1 MNHNKASF
9 LEARRYYTLNK
20 LIGKLNEQG
29 YTNFRTTLH
38 RIQTISLVMAGVA
51 LLSLYPLHE
60 YFVSANFSPLQSEY
74 YGQYLRSSFM
84 SNFSNT
90 RSPYT
95 YLAASITDRAT
106 GRDRE
111 IPVTDSDV
119 IPVRDAQGQ
128 VIIEKGR
135 TLFQFREDFEP
146 QIIIKEPFW
155 TRQKLSDKQ
164 ANAWLRDAFYEGK
177 TLPVL
182 WHPALLWALVIFL
195 LGSVVGTVF
204 YQVFQ
209 RRFVRGQQ
217 LRGTRELS
225 PKQYQKEHR
234 KHTGYNLKVYPQESD
249 TLREFFGL
257 KPRPVPLTLPR
268 EEECE
273 GMLVLG
279 DTGTGKSQIQHQILD
294 EIKGRE
300 TFEAVVIYDPVGE
313 FLEHHFNPET
323 DIILNPLDVRAPY
336 WNPAHESQAIA
347 DSLRDAELQFIAE
360 SFFPD
365 HPHTPPTAQFFNKAA
380 RSIFARM
387 LAYNPEPEQLVQWLT
402 DQAMIDCCVHG
413 TEHAHLINPGA
424 KAQRAGVLATLSEV
438 GECLRLLPTYHQAQE
453 RAFTFHQWSQH
464 RNGRIFIT
472 STQTTREALRR
483 LQAAQ
488 FNILFKKLL
497 SRTPLKPNSRCWVVI
512 DEAHSLK
519 RLPVLETALVE
530 GRKHGIKLI
539 IGTQNKAQITQ
550 HYQEAGATIIAASH
564 TKIFQRTNEVES
576 ARWVSEMIGQKE
588 IERPRVSTTASV
600 QTYGRDS
607 LNYAPGIEQHYVVS
621 KEQIM
626 ALPNLNGYW
635 KYGDAVVPFR
645 IEPIKRER
653 RTSGFVPR
661 PTLPL
666 VKPAPPQPLPVA
678 PPTFA
683 TGNGHDHK
691 RETEITIEAT
701 GEADELDIKF

>member
-1 MNHNKASF
+1 VVA
-9 LEARRYYTLNK
+9 A
-20 LIGKLNEQG
+20 
-29 YTNFRTTLH
+29 
-38 RIQTISLVMAGVA
+38 VAA

-60 YFVSANFSPLQSEY
+60 YFVRANFSPLQSEY
-74 YGQYLRSSFM
+74 YGQYWWSSFL
-84 SNFSNT
+84 SHFSNT
-90 RSPYT
+90 RSTYT
-95 YLAASITDRAT
+95 YVAASIIDRET

-135 TLFQFREDFEP
+135 PRFQFREDFDP
-146 QIIIKEPFW
+146 QIFITDPFW
-155 TRQKLSDKQ
+155 TKQKLTDKQ
-164 ANAWLRDAFYEGK
+164 ANEWLRHAIYEGK
-177 TLPVL
+177 TLTVL
-182 WHPALLWALVIFL
+182 CRPAWLWALIIFL
-195 LGSVVGTVF
+195 VGSVGGTVF
-204 YQVFQ
+204 YHVFQ
-209 RRFVRGQQ
+209 RRFVQGQQ

-234 KHTGYNLKVYPQESD
+234 KHTGYKLKVYPQQLD
-249 TLREFFGL
+249 KLKDFLGL
-257 KPRPVPLTLPR
+257 NPRSVPLTVPR

-273 GMLVLG
+273 GMLILG
-279 DTGTGKSQIQHQILD
+279 DTGTGKSQILHQFLD
-294 EIKGRE
+294 EIKGRKE
-300 TFEAVVIYDPVGE
+300 FEAVVIYDPVGE
-313 FLEHHFNPET
+313 FVEHHFDPAT

-336 WNPAHESQAIA
+336 WNPAHESQAIGDEVRA
-347 DSLRDAELQFIAE
+347 AELQFIAE

-365 HPHTPPTAQFFNKAA
+365 HPNTPSTAQFFNKAA

-402 DQAMIDCCVHG
+402 DDRMIDCCVHG
-413 TEHAHLINPGA
+413 TELAFLIDRSA

-438 GECLRLLPTYHQAQE
+438 GECLRLLPTYDQAQ
-453 RAFTFHQWSQH
+453 RRPFTFHQWAQH
-464 RNGRIFIT
+464 RDRRIFIT
-472 STQTTREALRR
+472 STQTTRESLRR
-483 LQAAQ
+483 LEAAQ
-488 FNILFKKLL
+488 FNIMFGKLL
-497 SRTPLKPNSRCWVVI
+497 SRTPLNPNRCCWVLI

-530 GRKHGIKLI
+530 GRKHNIKPI
-539 IGTQNKAQITQ
+539 IGTQNRAQIRQ
-550 HYQEAGATIIAASH
+550 HYEDAAPTIIAASH

-621 KEQIM
+621 TEQIM
-626 ALPNLNGYW
+626 ALENLKGFW

-645 IEPIKRER
+645 IEPIKRPKR
-653 RTSGFVPR
+653 ARAFVPR
-661 PTLPL
+661 STLPPI
-666 VKPAPPQPLPVA
+666 KPVPPRPLPVA
-678 PPTFA
+678 PPAFA

-691 RETEITIEAT
+691 RETEIKIEAT
-701 GEADELDIKF
+701 GDPNDLDIKF

>member
-1 MNHNKASF
+1 M
-9 LEARRYYTLNK
+9 NK

-29 YTNFRTTLH
+29 YTNFRTSLH
-38 RIQTISLVMAGVA
+38 RIRLISVVAAVVA
-51 LLSLYPLHE
+51 LVSLYPLHE
-60 YFVSANFSPLQSEY
+60 YRVKANFSPLQSAY
-74 YGQYLRSSFM
+74 YGQYLHSSLM
-84 SNFSNT
+84 SNFSHS
-90 RSPYT
+90 RSRYT
-95 YLAASITDRAT
+95 YLAATTIDHET
-106 GRDRE
+106 GRDKE
-111 IPVTDSDV
+111 IAVTDNDV

-128 VIIEKGR
+128 VIIEKGLP
-135 TLFQFREDFEP
+135 LFQFREDFDP
-146 QIIIKEPFW
+146 QILITEPFW
-155 TRQKLSDKQ
+155 TKQKLSDKQ
-164 ANAWLRDAFYEGK
+164 ANEWLRQAIYEGK
-177 TLPVL
+177 TLTVL
-182 WHPALLWALVIFL
+182 CRPAWLWALIIFL
-195 LGSVVGTVF
+195 VGSVGGTVF
-204 YQVFQ
+204 YHVFQ
-209 RRFVRGQQ
+209 RRFVHGQQ

-234 KHTGYNLKVYPQESD
+234 KHTGYNLKVYAQQID
-249 TLREFFGL
+249 KLKDIFGL
-257 KPRPVPLTLPR
+257 NPRAYLLTVPR

-273 GMLVLG
+273 GMLLLG
-279 DTGTGKSQIQHQILD
+279 DTGTGKSQILHQFLD
-294 EIKGRE
+294 EIASRE

-313 FLEHHFNPET
+313 FVEHHFRPET
-323 DIILNPLDVRAPY
+323 DIILNPLDARSPY

-347 DSLRDAELQFIAE
+347 DETRPAELSFIAE

-365 HPHTPPTAQFFNKAA
+365 HPHTPPTSQFFNKAA

-413 TEHAHLINPGA
+413 TEHAHLIDRGA

-438 GECLRLLPTYHQAQE
+438 GESLRLLPTYEQSQG
-453 RAFTFHQWSQH
+453 RTFTFHQWAQH
-464 RNGRIFIT
+464 RNRRIFIT

-488 FNILFKKLL
+488 FNILFGKLL
-497 SRTPLKPNSRCWVVI
+497 SRTPLKPNRRCWVVI

-519 RLPVLETALVE
+519 RLPVLETAIVE
-530 GRKHGIKLI
+530 GRKHGVKLI
-539 IGTQNKAQITQ
+539 IGTQNRAQIRQ

-588 IERPRVSTTASV
+588 LERPRVSTTASV

-607 LNYAPGIEQHYVVS
+607 NNYAPAIEQHYVVS
-621 KEQIM
+621 IEQIM
-626 ALPNLNGYW
+626 ALENLHGFW

-645 IEPIKRER
+645 IEPIKRTK
-653 RTSGFVPR
+653 RTRAFVPR
-661 PTLPL
+661 STLPPT
-666 VKPAPPQPLPVA
+666 KPAPPQPLPLA

-691 RETEITIEAT
+691 RETEIKIETTADP
-701 GEADELDIKF
+701 DELDIKF